1 MFAENFSVDVSTN
14 PYPYQMC
21 ARYAWL
27 YSWFEIFRW
36 LRLHPFDGF
45 ATRNF
50 AFAASC
56 PGNVR
61 QKIQF
66 LNKFHFNLTIFVLL
80 VFHFAVHPVAQGKLF
95 LLQPSRAH
103 NNCITSFRSF
113 RKRARFYVFL
123 WELLGTCFGCSFC
136 ANTWNQFWWRK
147 KHDKCMCLW
156 CVRCERANV
165 NGLSTE
171 HTHIHKPNAVHFG
184 GFDIQNEPFNN
195 KSSWMEGTGSSNDA
209 DEWLITY
216 FGQQFRRDARKNQRF
231 WCIY

>member
-36 LRLHPFDGF
+36 FRLHPFDGF

-113 RKRARFYVFL
+113 RKRARFYVFFMGVVGHVL
-123 WELLGTCFGCSFC
+123 CEYMESILVEKKAWQMHVFVMREMWTCE
-136 ANTWNQFWWRK
+136 
-147 KHDKCMCLW
+147 
-156 CVRCERANV
+156 CEWIEHRA
-165 NGLSTE
+165 
-171 HTHIHKPNAVHFG
+171 HTHTQAKCSSLWWLRYSKWAV
-184 GFDIQNEPFNN
+184 
-195 KSSWMEGTGSSNDA
+195 
-209 DEWLITY
+209 
-216 FGQQFRRDARKNQRF
+216 QQ
-231 WCIY
+231 